1 DWSSDVCSSD
11 LKIFLAMRNSC
22 LFMLV
27 FLSIQIPLAKAD
39 AVSNWNK
46 RAGDIVVNAN
56 IGPLPAER
64 ALAIVQAS
72 VYEAVNAITQRYPVN
87 DLNLPATAGASIDAA
102 IAAANRIALTELI
115 PNQEMAIA
123 QAYRDAIKVI
133 NDGSAKQA
141 GIAVGEKAAHAVLA
155 LRADDG

>member
-1 DWSSDVCSSD
+1 M
-11 LKIFLAMRNSC
+11 KIFLAMRNSC
-22 LFMLV
+22 LLMLV

-72 VYEAVNAITQRYPVN
+72 VYEAVNAIT
-87 DLNLPATAGASIDAA
+87 
-102 IAAANRIALTELI
+102 
-115 PNQEMAIA
+115 
-123 QAYRDAIKVI
+123 
-133 NDGSAKQA
+133 
-141 GIAVGEKAAHAVLA
+141 
-155 LRADDG
+155 